1 MQKAIEKSREEI
13 NRQVEDLKK
22 LPDASSPRTILP
34 ALIVLYIRVYNLSYE
49 DAIRD
54 IRKDLQN
61 LKKVG
66 LIYSQYQE
74 SINK

>member
-66 LIYSQYQE
+66 LVYSQYQE